1 MQTWRLNLMT
11 EFHGWV
17 GHIAILRD
25 APVRTAKIVGG
36 EGQELY
42 MQDIDG
48 NVFKCYHDN
57 IEYIYSK

>member
-1 MQTWRLNLMT
+1 MT

-25 APVRTAKIVGG
+25 APVRTAKLVGG
-36 EGQELY
+36 AGQELY